1 MENSS
6 QELVNA
12 FKASR
17 IRSVAYPS
25 NTIEHCVGLTSEIF
39 KIFGN
44 VFATRDAISKQLD
57 ISDSHLQTQ
66 LSSCVQYGLLELKSK
81 EGYKQTPLFTKV
93 YKPLLSEKKENAIL
107 EAFKNPELYKNIIR
121 EHDNQTLTV
130 TGLAIILFRN
140 HKVSDNASNLAAKV
154 FIDNASA
161 LGLINDDNLFSIN
174 NVISIAEQLELSEV
188 PPHVNNIHKDD
199 EVIYLPPNNI
209 EQNTNNQSKK
219 FDFPPIPV
227 FVDDDGNVAEIY
239 LPKGFNRAHI
249 ERIIKVL
256 TAQIS

>member
-6 QELVNA
+6 QELFNA
-12 FKASR
+12 FKAAR
-17 IRSVAYPS
+17 VRSVAYPS
-25 NTIEHCVGLTSEIF
+25 NTIEHCVGLTSDIF

-44 VFATRDAISKQLD
+44 VFATREAISKQLE

-81 EGYKQTPLFTKV
+81 EGYKQTPLFTKI
-93 YKPLLSEKKENAIL
+93 YKPLQSERKEDALL

-121 EHDNQTLTV
+121 EHDNQTLTA

-140 HKVSDNASNLAAKV
+140 HRVSDNASTIAAKV
-154 FIDNASA
+154 FIDNAAA
-161 LGLINDDNLFSIN
+161 LGLINEDNLFSVN
-174 NVISIAEQLELSEV
+174 NIVSIAEPLELSENI
-188 PPHVNNIHKDD
+188 PSLNNTPKDD

-209 EQNTNNQSKK
+209 EQNINNNSKK
-219 FDFPPIPV
+219 YDFPPIPV